1 MNPFQKLLGKRQPFS
16 DPTEEAA
23 LILLRTADRLE
34 YRCGQLFRQHGLTN
48 SQYNVLRILRGEGEP
63 LPSLEIGRRMLQ
75 PVPAMTGLID
85 RLQKLGLVDRQRIP
99 MDRRQILVGLTEQ
112 GSRLVANIDEPLK
125 ALMSEM
131 FGNLSPEDLQQLT
144 QLLEKTRQQIEP
156 AV

>member
-112 GSRLVANIDEPLK
+112 GSTLVANIDEPLK

>member
-125 ALMSEM
+125 VLMSEM